1 MTQPNWDRYTL
12 GYELREDDSFFEAFD
27 ELPVE
32 WRDMDDWLPFR
43 DVHAYEGLPTL
54 NSRSLLIPRDQ
65 ASLEGETSS
74 TIW

>member
-1 MTQPNWDRYTL
+1 MTHSL
-12 GYELREDDSFFEAFD
+12 EAFD

-43 DVHAYEGLPTL
+43 DVHAYEGTTYTEF
-54 NSRSLLIPRDQ
+54 SVAIDSLSG
-65 ASLEGETSS
+65 SLEGTSS